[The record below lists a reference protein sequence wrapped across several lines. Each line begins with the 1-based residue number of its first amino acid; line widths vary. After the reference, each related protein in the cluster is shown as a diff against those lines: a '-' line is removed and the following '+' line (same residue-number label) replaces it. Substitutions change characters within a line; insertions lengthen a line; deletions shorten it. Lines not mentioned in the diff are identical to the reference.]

1 MPSEPPGDGCVG
13 ARERP
18 PCDALLITCE
28 HAGNRIPAPYRD
40 LFHTHRS
47 LLDTH
52 RGFDAGALVMARAL
66 ATAFGAPLLAAT
78 VSRLLV
84 DLNRSVGHP
93 RLHFEAIRKLPAP
106 VRQRI
111 LAHHYQ
117 PYRVQAEHLVMQA
130 IAERGRVIHV
140 SSHSFT
146 PILHG
151 KLRKADIGLLYDP
164 GRPEEAALCRR
175 WKAALATCAPDLTV
189 RRNYPYS
196 GKDDGLTAC
205 LRKRL
210 PPGAYLGIELEL
222 NQKYAARAGRHW
234 AALRE
239 VIVVSLHRALA
250 GHSGRNS
257 TSPADS

>member
-1 MPSEPPGDGCVG
+1 MRDLG
-13 ARERP
+13 RP
-18 PCDALLITCE
+18 ACDALVITCE
-28 HAGNRIPAPYRD
+28 HGGNRIPAPYRD
-40 LFHTHRS
+40 LFHIHRS

-66 ATAFGAPLLAAT
+66 AKAFGAPLLAAT

-93 RLHFEAIRKLPAP
+93 RLHFEAIRRLPAP

-111 LAHHYQ
+111 LARHYQ
-117 PYRVQAEHLVMQA
+117 PYRVRAEDLVRQA

-146 PILHG
+146 PTLHG

-164 GRPEEAALCRR
+164 ARPEEAALCRR

-196 GKDDGLTAC
+196 GKDDGLTSW

-210 PPGAYLGIELEL
+210 PPGAYLGVELEL
-222 NQKYAARAGRHW
+222 NQRHAARAGRHW

-239 VIVVSLHRALA
+239 VIVASLHRALA
-250 GHSGRNS
+250 DHSGRDS